1 MRRAQIFSTDL
12 ILAFLLVIA
21 TFALFVNAIH
31 SFESNAASTVDD
43 VKMQMIASDLA
54 ALQYYT
60 GNDLGLAENTALLG
74 YSIAGDTCFYSTRGT
89 GNNPITRGVCR

>member
-1 MRRAQIFSTDL
+1 MHKAQIFSTDL

-21 TFALFVNAIH
+21 TFALFANAIQ
-31 SFESNAASTVDD
+31 SFESNAASIVDN

-60 GNDLGLAENTALLG
+60 SSDLGLANNMALLG
-74 YSIAGDTCFYSTRGT
+74 YSTAGDTCFYSTRGT
-89 GNNPITRGVCR
+89 GNNPVTMGVCR